1 MIAPKPFVKW
11 AGGKGKLLSTL
22 ELQLPNDFD
31 DQVNVTY
38 IEPFVGGGAMMFH
51 MINNHPNIRRVVIN
65 DINRDLIKC
74 YTLIKENPTLLIC
87 ELRHLEKFY
96 HSLNTEEEKKEY
108 YLATR
113 DHFNECVNADERA
126 VYFMFLNHTCFNG
139 LYRENSKGQFNVPHG
154 RYKNPTICN
163 EEIIM
168 TDHEAL
174 SKVSIYCGD
183 YSKVIRHL
191 GRGYNFVYLDPPY
204 RPLLGAANFNEYAS
218 SGFGDKEQIELKE
231 FCDRLSARGCSL
243 MLSNSDSMNEN
254 GTSFFEELYDDYDFG
269 RVLAP
274 RYINAFAVK
283 RQSQL
288 EVLIKNYNNPRRE
301 LPIIPI

>member
-1 MIAPKPFVKW
+1 M
-11 AGGKGKLLSTL
+11 L
-22 ELQLPNDFD
+22 
-31 DQVNVTY
+31 
-38 IEPFVGGGAMMFH
+38 FH
-51 MINNHPNIRRVVIN
+51 MINNHRNIRRVVIN
-65 DINRDLIKC
+65 DINKDLIRC
-74 YTLIKENPTLLIC
+74 YVLIKENPTLIIK
-87 ELRHLEKFY
+87 ELKRLEKCY
-96 HSLNTEEEKKEY
+96 HALYSEDARKEY

-113 DHFNECVNADERA
+113 DYYNECLDDDERA
-126 VYFMFLNHTCFNG
+126 INFMFLNHTCFNG
-139 LYRENSKGQFNVPHG
+139 LFRVNSNGKFNVPHG

-163 EEIIM
+163 EELIM
-168 TDHEAL
+168 SDHKAL

-183 YSKVIRHL
+183 YSAVIRHL

-218 SGFGDKEQIELKE
+218 SGFGDKEQVELKE
-231 FCDRLSARGCSL
+231 FCDRLTARGCGL
-243 MLSNSDSMNEN
+243 MLSNSDSMNED
-254 GTSFFEELYDDYDFG
+254 GTSFFEELYDGYDFG

-288 EVLIKNYNNPRRE
+288 EVLIKNYDNPREE